1 MAPHEVQLFGRPE
14 LHVETRRRY
23 LGANHVDRFVAYL
36 AFRAAW
42 VPRDEVIFLF
52 WPDRIDAVGRRNLRK
67 LLHRAHRE
75 IAGIETQGNGLRWL
89 VGTDVLAWRE
99 ALRLGNAEGALA
111 SMHGPLLEGLDTG
124 APAEFTSWLAR
135 ERDEVRVRL
144 VAAVVERCRELER
157 LDPEAAAALSLEL
170 LKRDPLDE
178 RAVRCCLRSLAH
190 AGRAEALGD
199 VYRAY
204 VRDLDADIG
213 VEPDEATRAL
223 YLRLAAA
230 SHDPDAHERADL
242 PVTRQS
248 SETALLR
255 SAPVPWGTTSFV
267 GRDAEMMRL
276 REALASAL
284 AGTGGVIDVEG
295 EAGVGKTRLI
305 EAFLGSVPAGVRVFS
320 GRCYERDLSM
330 PLEPVRSAL
339 GAWDAPGGPRPE
351 EGLRLVAT
359 EARDHGT
366 THQALTARMII
377 AARPKHGAVLFI
389 DDLQWADAETLA
401 FLSYLAHRI
410 RDERV
415 LVVVSHRR
423 EDRHLLEAWRSG
435 LSERRAMR
443 TVRLDRFETGQTR
456 SLVAEI
462 FGGEADELTRFADFV
477 HSESEGNP
485 FYALEYLRWLH
496 DADALELAP
505 DRRVAAASW
514 ERIAEVEIP
523 DSIRS
528 LIWTRYR
535 GFADEARTVLDAAAV
550 IGRSFGFDLL
560 RHVTGQSD
568 ASLWSA
574 LEPLIAAGSIVAM
587 PGGSYA
593 FSHDK
598 LRQTIYESLG
608 LPTRRNLHARAGAA
622 LEAVHADDADLA
634 HHFLRAEMWP
644 RAYQH
649 LRGAAEAAEADGAW
663 EVARKAYAR
672 MLMIAPHLEDPD
684 RKRFDA
690 LLGTERLLEF
700 MERRPEWIDTI
711 ERLTALAARIGAPRM
726 MAEAALKRMAM
737 RSVLGDPEG
746 ASDAFA
752 HANALFA
759 DLGDAGASARAY
771 RDVAY
776 LAWMR
781 GDYHEVLKASTA
793 AIGID
798 RQLGHRRAVAATAE
812 NISHAYRW
820 LGDAEQATR
829 WAQEAAET
837 YRQLGDV
844 LGEYVRLDDL
854 AWAHMQRGENAAATS
869 VLERL
874 LPICLRLNDRHLVV
888 EKHMTLGKLYLG
900 SRRYRNAL
908 GSFEAANRLGA
919 GTGDLRHEGYPLI
932 SAGVAQEALGAYED
946 AARNYLEAARL
957 LETSYA
963 LTGTAAD
970 ETGQGDAL
978 TLHGGVARRRL
989 GRWKDARRSLMAAEA
1004 IFRRSA
1010 DMHRLGLV
1018 QMELGTLHW
1027 AAGDLDQ
1034 AVAAYLGACDTAARA
1049 GSTERAISARASLGV
1064 VYRDLGR
1071 LEESIEAGRDAVLD
1085 AQGRDD
1091 RLGEAFLLT
1100 SLASSYR
1107 RAGRIDEAR
1116 DCLERSLA
1124 LRRDCGDTDGEAAMG
1139 EALAALTPSSSAE
1152 ARPA

>member
-1 MAPHEVQLFGRPE
+1 MAPHDVQLFGRPE
-14 LHVETRRRY
+14 LRVESRRSY
-23 LGANHVDRFVAYL
+23 LAANHVDRLIAYL
-36 AFRAAW
+36 AFRSQW

-75 IAGIETQGNGLRWL
+75 IAGIETRGDGLRWL

-99 ALRLGNAEGALA
+99 ALHLGDAEGAL
-111 SMHGPLLEGLDTG
+111 SLTRGPLLEGLDAG

-144 VAAVVERCRELER
+144 VAAVVERCRELEP
-157 LDPEAAAALSLEL
+157 LDPEAAAALSLTL

-178 RAVRCCLRSLAH
+178 RVVRCCLRSLAR
-190 AGRAEALGD
+190 AGRAEALET

-213 VEPDEATRAL
+213 LEPDEATRAL

-230 SHDPDAHERADL
+230 SPVADALERADL
-242 PVTRQS
+242 PVATHF
-248 SETALLR
+248 SESALLR

-276 REALASAL
+276 REALASTL
-284 AGTGGVIDVEG
+284 AGTGGVIAVEG

-339 GAWDAPGGPRPE
+339 GAWDAPGGPRPDV
-351 EGLRLVAT
+351 GLRLVTT

-366 THQALTARMII
+366 THQALTARLI
-377 AARPKHGAVLFI
+377 AAAGPKHGTVLFI
-389 DDLQWADAETLA
+389 DDLQWADAATLA

-423 EDRHLLEAWRSG
+423 EDRHLLDTWRAG
-435 LSERRAMR
+435 LSERRAIR
-443 TVRLDRFETGQTR
+443 AVHLDRFETGQTR

-462 FGGEADELTRFADFV
+462 FGGEPDELTRFADFV

-485 FYALEYLRWLH
+485 FYALEYLRWLR

-514 ERIAEVEIP
+514 ERIAEVAIP

-535 GFADEARTVLDAAAV
+535 GFAEEARTVLDAAAV

-560 RHVTGQSD
+560 RHVTGQGE
-568 ASLWSA
+568 ASLWA
-574 LEPLIAAGSIVAM
+574 TLEPLIAAGSIVAM
-587 PGGSYA
+587 PDGSYA

-608 LPTRRNLHARAGAA
+608 LPTRRNLHARAAAA
-622 LEAVHADDADLA
+622 LEAGHADDADLA
-634 HHFLRAEMWP
+634 HHFLRAELWP
-644 RAYQH
+644 RAYRH

-672 MLMIAPHLEDPD
+672 MLVIAPHLEDPD

-711 ERLTALAARIGAPRM
+711 ERLTVLAARIGEPRM

-737 RSVLGDPEG
+737 LSVLGDPEG

-752 HANALFA
+752 QANALFA
-759 DLGDAGASARAY
+759 DLGDAGASARGY

-781 GDYHEVLKASTA
+781 GDYHEVIEASTA

-829 WAQEAAET
+829 WVQEAAEI
-837 YRQLGDV
+837 YRQLGDA

-854 AWAHMQRGENAAATS
+854 AWAHMQRGDDAAAIT

-874 LPICLRLNDRHLVV
+874 LPICLQMNDKHLMV
-888 EKHMTLGKLYLG
+888 EKHMNLGKLYLG
-900 SRRYRNAL
+900 RGRYRDAL
-908 GSFEAANRLGA
+908 ASFEAATRLGA
-919 GTGDLRHEGYPLI
+919 DTGDLRHEGYPLI
-932 SAGVAQEALGAYED
+932 SAGVAHEALGAHQD
-946 AARNYLEAARL
+946 AARHYLQAARL

-978 TLHGGVARRRL
+978 TLHGSVARRRL
-989 GRWKDARRSLMAAEA
+989 RHWKDARRSLMAAEA
-1004 IFRRSA
+1004 IFHRSA

-1018 QMELGTLHW
+1018 QMELGALHW
-1027 AAGDLDQ
+1027 EAGALDQ

-1049 GSTERAISARASLGV
+1049 GSTERAIAARASLGV

-1071 LEESIEAGRDAVLD
+1071 LGESIAAGREALLSV
-1085 AQGRDD
+1085 QGIDD
-1091 RLGEAFLLT
+1091 PLGEAFLLT
-1100 SLASSYR
+1100 SLASSYQ
-1107 RAGRIDEAR
+1107 RAGRTGEAR
-1116 DCLERSLA
+1116 ACLERSLS
-1124 LRRDCGDTDGEAAMG
+1124 LRRNCGDTDGEAAMG
-1139 EALAALTPSSSAE
+1139 EALAALTPPASEE